1 MGPLRR
7 FLAAHAVPGLER
19 VESPGG
25 RHVRALAGPTGPAVV
40 AVDLDDA
47 TGTAAA
53 HLWPASPQDLAPLTA
68 RVESWLGLD
77 AGTVAGTA
85 AADAHLAHD
94 PLLAPLVAARPG
106 LRVPGAL
113 DGAETALLAVLG
125 QQVSLRAARTFAGRL
140 VEAFGEPAPAGLRL
154 FPSVHSLREAG
165 PDALR
170 SATGVT
176 GARARTLHAL
186 AAAAA
191 AGLALDPAADGGATR
206 AALAALPG
214 IGPWTTEY
222 VAARALRDP
231 DAYPADDLVLKRALG
246 VRTAREA
253 EARAERWR
261 PWRACALLHLW
272 TREVFA

>member
-1 MGPLRR
+1 M
-7 FLAAHAVPGLER
+7 PGLER
-19 VESPGG
+19 IESPGG

-47 TGTAAA
+47 TGSVAA

-77 AGTVAGTA
+77 AGT
-85 AADAHLAHD
+85 AADAHLARD

-113 DGAETALLAVLG
+113 DGAEAALLAVLG

-154 FPSVHSLREAG
+154 FPHVDSLREAG

-186 AAAAA
+186 ATAAA
-191 AGLALDPAADGGATR
+191 AGLALDAAADRSAAR

-253 EARAERWR
+253 EARAESWR
-261 PWRACALLHLW
+261 PWRAYALLHLW